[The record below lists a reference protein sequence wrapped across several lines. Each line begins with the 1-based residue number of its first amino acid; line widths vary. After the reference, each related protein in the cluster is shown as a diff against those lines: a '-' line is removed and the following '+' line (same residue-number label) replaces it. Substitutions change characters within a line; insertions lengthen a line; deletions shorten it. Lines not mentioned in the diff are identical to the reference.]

1 MHIAPVFLKMSFMI
15 RAYSLLPGKA
25 TVQRGGCN
33 VDAMQTHDARVF
45 LKMSFMTRTYS

>member
-1 MHIAPVFLKMSFMI
+1 MV
-15 RAYSLLPGKA
+15 RATPGLLILLPGKD